1 MVHKKLWA
9 VVKAVLLSRAFW
21 KLVGILGATFGIAN
35 AEVVS
40 EVLGE
45 LIAEVYAGD

>member
-1 MVHKKLWA
+1 MVHMKLWA

-45 LIAEVYAGD
+45 LFTEVFAGA

>member
-1 MVHKKLWA
+1 MVHTKLWA
-9 VVKAVLLSRAFW
+9 VVKAVLLSKAFW

-35 AEVVS
+35 AETVF

-45 LIAEVYAGD
+45 LVTEVYADA

>member
-1 MVHKKLWA
+1 MVHMKLWA
-9 VVKAVLLSRAFW
+9 VLKAVLTSRAFW

-35 AEVVS
+35 SEAIS

-45 LIAEVYAGD
+45 LVAEVYAVA